1 MKLPKLSELA
11 ELVADVQSDITD
23 DCRASEMEA
32 CDDDSEPGIELTVG
46 ADNAGDWS
54 YQTGDNS
61 YSGGAYGYPYWA
73 VVSVYRDSKPREL
86 AREIRSLIAE
96 LAAQ

>member
-11 ELVADVQSDITD
+11 ELVAGVQADITD
-23 DCRASEMEA
+23 DCRASEFEA
-32 CDDDSEPGIELTVG
+32 SDDDSEPGIELTVG
-46 ADNAGDWS
+46 ADKSGDWS

-73 VVSVYRDSKPREL
+73 VVGVYRDSNPRTI
-86 AREIRSLIAE
+86 ARDIRSQLSE
-96 LAAQ
+96 LAAN